1 MPKGGQLMKKDTAV
15 LAVAVVI
22 ALALVAS
29 LATSNYNSGVQN
41 NRVQSLSFD
50 NSAVNNTM
58 NDGIVQGPAPDFPPL
73 TLHSVAGVEK
83 ALNMTLIL
91 PSSATVSS
99 ISPSLKLLGVVFDGS
114 QSPRQWE
121 VTILYS
127 GNQTFVNGTSTI
139 KDLGANGISINEV
152 PMPLGVNSSQVVHDM
167 LTPGVIKVCTT
178 ISKSS
183 SNSTVQC
190 QTSTGASGFAGDYVV
205 TQNGLSILV
214 NPTGNIQWADGGRGV
229 GVGMESAGFVTGSA
243 GLSVSQLLSLA
254 STMTASP

>member
-1 MPKGGQLMKKDTAV
+1 MPKGGQLMKKDT
-15 LAVAVVI
+15 AVAVVI

-99 ISPSLKLLGVVFDGS
+99 ISPSLKLL
-114 QSPRQWE
+114 
-121 VTILYS
+121 
-127 GNQTFVNGTSTI
+127 
-139 KDLGANGISINEV
+139 
-152 PMPLGVNSSQVVHDM
+152 
-167 LTPGVIKVCTT
+167 
-178 ISKSS
+178 
-183 SNSTVQC
+183 
-190 QTSTGASGFAGDYVV
+190 
-205 TQNGLSILV
+205 
-214 NPTGNIQWADGGRGV
+214 
-229 GVGMESAGFVTGSA
+229 
-243 GLSVSQLLSLA
+243 
-254 STMTASP
+254 